1 LPCPLGKALQ
11 LLPVVFDRKK
21 KPLHARTME
30 NGHFSGKY
38 CYNSRKLAR
47 LSRLFGGKFG
57 GKNR

>member
-1 LPCPLGKALQ
+1 
-11 LLPVVFDRKK
+11 VVFDRKK